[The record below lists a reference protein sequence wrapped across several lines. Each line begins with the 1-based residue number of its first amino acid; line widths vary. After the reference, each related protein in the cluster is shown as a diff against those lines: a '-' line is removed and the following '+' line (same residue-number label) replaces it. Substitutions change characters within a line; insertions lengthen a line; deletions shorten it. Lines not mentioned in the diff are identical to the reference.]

1 MILENQK
8 IFVTGAAGFIGS
20 GTVQRLLSENVEVI
34 GIDNMN
40 DYYNP
45 LLKQKRIEIIKEIDK
60 KKSFKFLR
68 VNLEDTKKI
77 DQIFQ
82 EFKPNIVINLAA
94 QAGVRHSLKK
104 PMSYIESNILGFLN
118 ILEGCRNYKIE
129 HLIYASSS
137 SVYGGNKIIPF
148 NETHSVDHPISL
160 YAATKKSNEMLA
172 HSYSHLFQIP
182 MTGLRFFTVYGP
194 MGRPDMAPMIFADAI
209 LRGQPINVFNNG
221 EMSRDFTYI
230 DDVVDAI
237 YKCCLKTSS
246 PNINFNYQKPEPSS
260 SFAPYKIFN
269 VGSNNSTNLIDFIQ
283 ILESSLG
290 MKAIKEMKQM
300 QPGDIEAT
308 FADINMLRNWI
319 KYKPNISLEKG
330 ILNFALWYKE
340 YFNSDYYKKPL
351 NPLI

>member
-1 MILENQK
+1 MVLENQK
-8 IFVTGAAGFIGS
+8 IFVTGVAGFIGY
-20 GTVQRLLSENVEVI
+20 GIVKRLLSENVEVI

-45 LLKQKRIEIIKEIDK
+45 LLKQKRIEIIKEFDK

-94 QAGVRHSLKK
+94 QAGVRHSLKN

-148 NETHSVDHPISL
+148 NETHSVDHPVSL

-209 LRGQPINVFNNG
+209 LRGQPINVFNHG
-221 EMSRDFTYI
+221 DMSRDFTYI

-246 PNINFNYQKPEPSS
+246 PNINFYDHKPEPSS

-269 VGSNNSTNLIDFIQ
+269 VGSNNPTNLLNFIEL
-283 ILESSLG
+283 LESSLG
-290 MKAIKEMKQM
+290 VKAVKKMKPL
-300 QPGDIEAT
+300 QPGDIQTT
-308 FADINMLRNWI
+308 FADISRLGNWASFRP
-319 KYKPNISLEKG
+319 KVSLNSG
-330 ILNFALWYKE
+330 ILKFALWYKK
-340 YFNSDYYKKPL
+340 YFNSSYYQSP
-351 NPLI
+351 